1 MEIKISHWAEINDK
15 NIVTRVLVGD
25 NNDPDEGYQWLI
37 DNLGGKWI
45 KTSYNTIAGQHTLGG
60 TPLRGNYA
68 GIGFIY
74 DEELDAFYA
83 PKPFASWTLDTT
95 KFIWKAP
102 KAYPTDGKFYTWDEA
117 DQNWIE
123 VKDEA

>member
-1 MEIKISHWAEINDK
+1 MAHWAEINED

-25 NNDPDEGYQWLI
+25 NNDPAGDEGYQWLL
-37 DNLGGKWI
+37 DNLGGKWV
-45 KTSYNTIAGQHTLGG
+45 KTSYNTVAGQHTLGG

-95 KFIWKAP
+95 KFIWEAP
-102 KAYPTDGKFYTWDEA
+102 KAYPTDGKFYTWDEE

-123 VKDEA
+123 VRDEA

>member
-1 MEIKISHWAEINDK
+1 MAHWAEIDEN

-25 NNDPDEGYQWLI
+25 NNDPAGDEGYQWLI
-37 DNLGGKWI
+37 DNLGGKWV
-45 KTSYNTIAGQHTLGG
+45 KTSYNTIAGKHTLGG

-68 GIGFIY
+68 GIGYIY

-83 PKPFASWTLDTT
+83 PQPFKSWTLNKETFT
-95 KFIWKAP
+95 WEAP

-123 VKDEA
+123 VKEDK